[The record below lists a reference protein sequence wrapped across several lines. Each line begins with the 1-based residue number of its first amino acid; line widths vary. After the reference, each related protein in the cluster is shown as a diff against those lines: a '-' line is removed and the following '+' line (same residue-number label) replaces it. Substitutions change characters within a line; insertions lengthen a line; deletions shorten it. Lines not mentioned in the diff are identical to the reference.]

1 MYFAFWKIVFC
12 YFTSFLFLLL
22 FHVLLCVYVR
32 ALELRI
38 CAFEI
43 HFVDVFFAS
52 DAFRFLRKSSILMCW
67 RDCVLKIVW
76 IIIAC
81 FLHTYTYS
89 HTHIQI
95 QMLEC
100 YFNITDERTLKMH
113 KSLFQYL
120 MNVSYRSGIAWHV
133 TKSVN
138 SWNRLGAQGNKKLI
152 YINML
157 FNSIECH
164 VTVHHISLRYA
175 YAKNE
180 FVEIHVPKQRTFSY
194 RGGAHMNK
202 ETLQKRMNAFSLFFF
217 SMQFG
222 RKDFVQLPTKWNE
235 SIFKSELRRL
245 FILSFCSY
253 EWHLFRRCFHFHVVL
268 HAFMLIVQFCLIS
281 N

>member
-1 MYFAFWKIVFC
+1 MFFVISPVFFSYCCFTYFCVCMCARLN
-12 YFTSFLFLLL
+12 S
-22 FHVLLCVYVR
+22 VYVR
-32 ALELRI
+32 SKYTSSM
-38 CAFEI
+38 F
-43 HFVDVFFAS
+43 FFAS

-81 FLHTYTYS
+81 FLHTYTYT
-89 HTHIQI
+89 HTHIHIQI

-152 YINML
+152 YIYML